1 MSDLAISVQNLKRVD
16 VVTVSGRI
24 DSSNYGDLDN
34 ALQELFAQNRF
45 MLVLDLNGVN
55 YISSAGLRILVSGLR
70 ECKKGKSDGNL
81 VLLAPSERVTEV
93 LGLSG
98 LSELFRSYEKAVEAV
113 GSF

>member
-1 MSDLAISVQNLKRVD
+1 M
-16 VVTVSGRI
+16 
-24 DSSNYGDLDN
+24 
-34 ALQELFAQNRF
+34 
-45 MLVLDLNGVN
+45 
-55 YISSAGLRILVSGLR
+55 R